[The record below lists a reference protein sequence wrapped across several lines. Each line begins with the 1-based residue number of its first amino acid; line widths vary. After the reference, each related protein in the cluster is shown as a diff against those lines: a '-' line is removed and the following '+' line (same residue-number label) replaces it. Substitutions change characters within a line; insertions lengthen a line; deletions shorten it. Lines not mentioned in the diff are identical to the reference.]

1 MNWTFGW
8 RKKGERNYIAGSDT
22 RDRETVLPKMAEAL
36 GLKRSATFRTARAGA
51 VAESATELEPPT
63 FGHNDVC
70 CVVGFLSVD
79 F

>member
-1 MNWTFGW
+1 ME
-8 RKKGERNYIAGSDT
+8 KKRREELYRRVGT

-70 CVVGFLSVD
+70 CVVGFLPVD